1 MLAPAEPAEPNVA
14 RSEARHRGELAD
26 SLRLDGVGHRFGDG
40 AWLFRELN
48 AELHSGRSYALVGP
62 SGSGKSTLLSIIAGW
77 QQPVEGEVVFTAAA
91 ARGTAKRA
99 AAKQAAG
106 TPRISWVFQNPF
118 GVAGRTVRD
127 HVMLPILARGT
138 EIADATEEADELLAQ
153 LRLGHLADRAY
164 RELSGGEAQRLM
176 IARGIA
182 SQPDVFLVDEPT
194 AQLDRATAAEVNRTL
209 TALTD
214 VVRGARTI
222 VVVATHDPDT
232 RDACSDLID
241 LAQFAPNN
249 TAPNDTA
256 PNHPA
261 PSPVGTAAKS

>member
-1 MLAPAEPAEPNVA
+1 VLEPQEPATA
-14 RSEARHRGELAD
+14 QHAGRRGARHATD
-26 SLRLDGVGHRFGDG
+26 VLRLNDVGHRFGEG
-40 AWLFRELN
+40 AWLFRGLN
-48 AELHSGRSYALVGP
+48 TELHSGRSYALVGP
-62 SGSGKSTLLSIIAGW
+62 SGSGKSTLLSIVAGW
-77 QQPVEGEVVFTAAA
+77 QQPVEGEAVFTAAGSGA
-91 ARGTAKRA
+91 TKA
-99 AAKQAAG
+99 AAD

-138 EIADATEEADELLAQ
+138 EVSEAAGEADALLAQ
-153 LRLGHLADRAY
+153 LRLAHLADRVY

-194 AQLDRATAAEVNRTL
+194 AQLDRSTAAEVNRTL

-222 VVVATHDPDT
+222 VVVATHDSDT

-241 LAQFAPNN
+241 LATFAPASNAVDLADS
-249 TAPNDTA
+249 TV
-256 PNHPA
+256 
-261 PSPVGTAAKS
+261 SS

>member
-1 MLAPAEPAEPNVA
+1 MLEPQEPANVQHEG
-14 RSEARHRGELAD
+14 RREARQPTDL
-26 SLRLDGVGHRFGDG
+26 LRLNGVGHCFGEG
-40 AWLFRELN
+40 AWLFRGLN
-48 AELHSGRSYALVGP
+48 AELCSGRSYALVGP
-62 SGSGKSTLLSIIAGW
+62 SGSGKSTLLSIVAGW
-77 QQPVEGEVVFTAAA
+77 QAPVEGDVVFTGAVESQGRA
-91 ARGTAKRA
+91 AKRDA
-99 AAKQAAG
+99 D

-127 HVMLPILARGT
+127 HVMLPILARGK
-138 EIADATEEADELLAQ
+138 EVADAAEEADSLLEQ
-153 LRLGHLADRAY
+153 LRLAHLADRVY

-182 SQPDVFLVDEPT
+182 SRPSVFLVDEPT
-194 AQLDRATAAEVNRTL
+194 AQLDRATAAEVNKTL

-241 LAQFAPNN
+241 LATFAP
-249 TAPNDTA
+249 A
-256 PNHPA
+256 
-261 PSPVGTAAKS
+261 SAAGDLVDSMVSS